1 MGYLVQET
9 KCSITTAMLYL
20 IAQERLLPGIKL
32 FIIIIVPRYLAILY
46 IDYMIIINRY
56 RKTNLFGERQFN
68 VTTVPEIVIF
78 DTDFGVK
85 FGTFTCFD
93 ILFREPAI
101 QLTRIHQVTD
111 IVFPTA
117 WFSEVPFLTGK

>member
-1 MGYLVQET
+1 
-9 KCSITTAMLYL
+9 
-20 IAQERLLPGIKL
+20 
-32 FIIIIVPRYLAILY
+32 
-46 IDYMIIINRY
+46 MIMINRY
-56 RKTNLFGERQFN
+56 RKTNLFVEHQFD
-68 VTTVPEIVIF
+68 VTTIPEIVIF